1 MSLSAFGEKAIMP
14 NEDMIAAVLG
24 DGYSLWREVME
35 RINAAHPPVSEEW
48 KFYSKSAGWSLV
60 VKSGKRT
67 LAVLIPQEGFFKM
80 NFTLGEKA
88 VHEAMV
94 SSIPEAIV
102 TLISEAK
109 QYMEGRPFLIDVKTE
124 EDKNIAILLLRI
136 KAEN

>member
-14 NEDMIAAVLG
+14 NEDMVVAVLG
-24 DGYSLWREVME
+24 DGYSLWHEVKE
-35 RINAAHPPVSEEW
+35 LVNAAYPPVSEEW
-48 KFYSKSAGWSLV
+48 KFYSKSVGWSLV

-67 LAVLIPQEGFFKM
+67 LTVLIPQEGFFKM

-94 SSIPEAIV
+94 LSIPKAIIM
-102 TLISEAK
+102 LISEAK
-109 QYMEGRPFLIDVKTE
+109 QYIEGRPFLIDVKTE
-124 EDKNIAILLLRI
+124 EDKNTASLLLRI